1 MYSHLT
7 TRALICYGDFLNPQ
21 IRPSS
26 FTAQNTGN
34 REEFK
39 PVKTPTLRP
48 DVAALGIVL
57 DALDQLD
64 EQQRVW
70 VLQTAA
76 SRLSLKIDMSALDA
90 RSPRGDSDATVK
102 PADAADQGR
111 GGVSAKGFIR
121 SKNPQSDVQRITCL
135 AYYLTKFRNTRH
147 FKTKELS
154 ELNAEADCPKL
165 SNPTVAVN
173 NARKEKYL
181 TPAGN
186 GNKQLTNQGED
197 LVEALPDQEKVR
209 ALKSK
214 SRMRKKRVRNKR

>member
-1 MYSHLT
+1 MEN
-7 TRALICYGDFLNPQ
+7 G
-21 IRPSS
+21 
-26 FTAQNTGN
+26 
-34 REEFK
+34 EEFK
-39 PVKTPTLRP
+39 LVKAPTLRS

-76 SRLSLKIDMSALDA
+76 SRLSLKLEMSALDA
-90 RSPRGDSDATVK
+90 RSPRGDSAATAK
-102 PADAADQGR
+102 PADAVDQSSGEM
-111 GGVSAKGFIR
+111 SAKQFIR

-135 AYYLTKFRNTRH
+135 AYYLTRFRNARY

-154 ELNAEADCPKL
+154 ELNAEANCPKL

-181 TPAGN
+181 TPVGN
-186 GNKQLTNQGED
+186 GKKQLTNQGED
-197 LVEALPDQEKVR
+197 LVEALPDQEKVS

-214 SRMRKKRVRNKR
+214 SRVRKKRARNKR

>member
-1 MYSHLT
+1 MKT
-7 TRALICYGDFLNPQ
+7 T
-21 IRPSS
+21 S
-26 FTAQNTGN
+26 
-34 REEFK
+34 
-39 PVKTPTLRP
+39 LRP

-64 EQQRVW
+64 DQQRVW

-76 SRLSLKIDMSALDA
+76 SRLSLKIDRSALDA
-90 RSPRGDSDATVK
+90 RSTREDADAKIK
-102 PADAADQGR
+102 PGDAADQSSGEM
-111 GGVSAKGFIR
+111 SAKGFIR

-135 AYYLTKFRNTRH
+135 AYYLTKFRNTRY
-147 FKTKELS
+147 FKTKDLS
-154 ELNAEADCPKL
+154 ELNAQADCPKL

-181 TPAGN
+181 TPAGE

-209 ALKSK
+209 SLKSK
-214 SRMRKKRVRNKR
+214 TRVRKKRARNKR